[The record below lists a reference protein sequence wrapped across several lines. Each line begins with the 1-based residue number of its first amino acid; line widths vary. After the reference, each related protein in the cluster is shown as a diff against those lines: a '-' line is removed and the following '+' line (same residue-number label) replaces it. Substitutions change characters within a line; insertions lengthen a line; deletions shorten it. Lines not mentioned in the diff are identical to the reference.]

1 VSKNPR
7 AASRVAALLLASSLS
22 VGCAFADRDNR
33 RTLNYLDAH
42 AAPTSA
48 AARWA
53 LSPVALPAAIGA
65 GALDAVV
72 VHPATQF
79 DDAWRDTVEL
89 LWDYERDS
97 SFRAVLLTPLSAVA
111 TPVVYSGDW
120 LLRSVFDVDDD
131 LAQVRDEAAS
141 TREGSR

>member
-1 VSKNPR
+1 MSTNPC
-7 AASRVAALLLASSLS
+7 AAFRVAALLLAAPLT
-22 VGCAFADRDNR
+22 VGCAFAERDNR

-42 AAPTSA
+42 VAPKSA

-65 GALDAVV
+65 GALDAAV

-79 DDAWRDTVEL
+79 DDAWRDTVDL

-111 TPVVYSGDW
+111 TPVVYCGDW
-120 LLRSVFDVDDD
+120 LLRSAFDVGDD
-131 LAQVRDEAAS
+131 LTQVRDEATS
-141 TREGSR
+141 TREVAR